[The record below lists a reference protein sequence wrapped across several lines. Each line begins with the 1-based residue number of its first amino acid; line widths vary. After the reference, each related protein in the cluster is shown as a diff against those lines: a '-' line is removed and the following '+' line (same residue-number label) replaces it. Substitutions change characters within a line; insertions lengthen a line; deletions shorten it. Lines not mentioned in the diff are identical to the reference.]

1 MPSQLRGP
9 LYFISLLSAATVA
22 LIGLTFILYAPQSG
36 PLIFGI
42 PIPSTSTLS
51 LSSAANT
58 GLTAYISVIGVR
70 DLTLAFVSFIF
81 TLLRDRRAV
90 GVVLAGGLFATV
102 GDAAVMMAY
111 SDDPFFFTG
120 AHLVTGVPMI
130 GLMLVLLIG
139 SNAKDE
145 RLMR

>member
-1 MPSQLRGP
+1 MPSRLQGP
-9 LYFISLLSAATVA
+9 LYATSLLSAVTVA
-22 LIGLTFILYAPQSG
+22 LIGLTFILYAPSSG

-42 PIPSTSTLS
+42 PLPTLATK
-51 LSSAANT
+51 SS
-58 GLTAYISVIGVR
+58 TAYISVIGVR
-70 DLTLAFVSFIF
+70 DLTLAFVSFVF

-102 GDAAVMMAY
+102 GDAAVMMQY
-111 SDDPFFFTG
+111 SDDPFFFIG

-130 GLMLVLLIG
+130 GLMLILLIG
-139 SNAKDE
+139 SNKKDE